1 MQELQLQN
9 HLHQRGLSVNGRKDE
24 LIKRLKEEEKCGT
37 VAHDKGNKQ
46 QKNLA
51 PSSTALGSKYSIA
64 PSSAALL
71 MSPREIRR
79 ILLARAQPAA
89 SSSAIGSTIGD
100 TSSSTPST
108 VTKVRKAKKNV
119 HSIFVPTFPFGAVSA
134 VEILISQS
142 FLKMR

>member
-1 MQELQLQN
+1 MNRLW
-9 HLHQRGLSVNGRKDE
+9 RKDE

-46 QKNLA
+46 QKNL
-51 PSSTALGSKYSIA
+51 PGRLF
-64 PSSAALL
+64 
-71 MSPREIRR
+71 
-79 ILLARAQPAA
+79 RAQPAA

-100 TSSSTPST
+100 TSSSAPST
-108 VTKVRKAKKNV
+108 VTKVRKAKKNM

-142 FLKMR
+142 FFKMR